1 MKRWLL
7 CFALLALYTGCGSSN
22 PATPAPE
29 PPAEQIY
36 DQVTMDEA
44 NAYIAD
50 IHQAFLSID
59 VFFAEYS
66 GVTVEVTNDLI
77 PIYWSQQFISNM
89 ISRIQAI
96 QSTLHAMRPANPY
109 LLKLHTEEF
118 EAAFA
123 DYLDGAT
130 FLHQNLDFIS
140 LEVID
145 GLNMRMGAG
154 NVHIIRLQIFLRD
167 LTGTPVTFGGNPPG
181 DGQTYGGT
189 G

>member
-7 CFALLALYTGCGSSN
+7 CFALLGLYTGCGSSN

-66 GVTVEVTNDLI
+66 GVTVEVTNGLI

-89 ISRIQAI
+89 S
-96 QSTLHAMRPANPY
+96 
-109 LLKLHTEEF
+109 
-118 EAAFA
+118 A
-123 DYLDGAT
+123 DSA
-130 FLHQNLDFIS
+130 FIS
-140 LEVID
+140 VT
-145 GLNMRMGAG
+145 RQRPQ
-154 NVHIIRLQIFLRD
+154 IRSCSNCTRGI
-167 LTGTPVTFGGNPPG
+167 
-181 DGQTYGGT
+181 
-189 G
+189 